1 MWKIFRMIWGRSF
14 KSSSCHR
21 LVDVTWWTKAIRS
34 LISFDDSEQLDLFII
49 FPGFRRF
56 LATRHH
62 YALLRTVGDVIFII
76 VLTSG
81 FFGPADAHRNIAG
94 FLTWGLLWPAIV
106 LSWFFV
112 GRMWC
117 GICPFPGLGLF
128 LQSKNLS
135 FSFNPPKFLQKYGV
149 YLSVFLLA
157 LIIWIE
163 IVAGLDD
170 SPRGTSW
177 LVLTI
182 IAGSAILAIPYKG
195 QAWCRHLCPFG
206 RISGAAATIAITEFR
221 ANHERCRDCTTFA
234 CQRGGKGKRGC
245 PVYLGAYSV
254 KNNLHCLVCGHCI
267 PNCDR
272 NSPRF
277 LIRNPYSELIKN
289 KGRYITCSYI
299 VPFLIGSQLARFL
312 RQKELYVSLKSLF
325 GSEAA
330 AFSVVLLGAFVLV
343 LAAIRFGNYLL
354 GTTSD
359 PMFGKFSPMVPVLIP
374 MAFVGELV
382 YRMGYFAAG
391 IGDFLPTFG
400 RQFGLPFFGNLFF
413 RIPDFPVQ
421 ILSAFFMLN
430 GAIAA
435 CYILWRFCLED
446 FEGVIKLRNFIGLNF
461 LVSIFLLSY
470 LSVIF

>member
-1 MWKIFRMIWGRSF
+1 M
-14 KSSSCHR
+14 
-21 LVDVTWWTKAIRS
+21 TWWTRAIRS
-34 LISFDDSEQLDLFII
+34 LISFDDSDQLDLFKI

-62 YALLRTVGDVIFII
+62 YAVLRTGGDILFLIVI
-76 VLTSG
+76 VSG
-81 FFGPADAHRNIAG
+81 FFGPSDPTKNIAG

-117 GICPFPGLGLF
+117 GICPFPGFGLF
-128 LQSKNLS
+128 LQRKGFS
-135 FSFNPPKFLQKYGV
+135 FSLAPPKFLQKYGV

-157 LIIWIE
+157 VIIWTE
-163 IVAGLDD
+163 IVAGLEHK
-170 SPRGTSW
+170 PLGTSW
-177 LVLTI
+177 LVLSMI
-182 IAGSAILAIPYKG
+182 IGFTAVAVFYKG
-195 QAWCRHLCPFG
+195 QAWCRHLCPLG
-206 RISGAAATIAITEFR
+206 RISGAAATLAITEFR
-221 ANHERCRDCTTFA
+221 ANHERCKECKTFA
-234 CQRGGKGKRGC
+234 CQRGGDGKRGC

-272 NSPRF
+272 DAPQF
-277 LIRNPYSELIKN
+277 LIRNPYSELIRN

-299 VPFLIGSQLARFL
+299 VPFLIGSQFARFL
-312 RQKELYVSLKSLF
+312 RQKEAYSSLLSFF
-325 GSEAA
+325 GSDAA
-330 AFSVVLLGAFVLV
+330 AFSALLVVAFVVVLAGIRLGNIMLGRTDDPV
-343 LAAIRFGNYLL
+343 FGR
-354 GTTSD
+354 
-359 PMFGKFSPMVPVLIP
+359 FSPMVPVLVP

-382 YRMGYFAAG
+382 YRMEYFTAG

-400 RQFGLPFFGNLFF
+400 RQFGFSVFERLSFT
-413 RIPDFPVQ
+413 IPYFPVQ

-446 FEGVIKLRNFIGLNF
+446 FEGVVKLRSFIGLN
-461 LVSIFLLSY
+461 LLISVFLLFY

>member
-1 MWKIFRMIWGRSF
+1 
-14 KSSSCHR
+14 
-21 LVDVTWWTKAIRS
+21 LTWWTGAIRS
-34 LISFDDSEQLDLFII
+34 LISFENSEQLDLFKI

-62 YALLRTVGDVIFII
+62 YAVLRTGGDILFLI
-76 VLTSG
+76 VLISG
-81 FFGPADAHRNIAG
+81 FLGPSDPRRNIAG
-94 FLTWGLLWPAIV
+94 FLTWGLLWPSIV

-128 LQSKNLS
+128 LQRKGLS
-135 FSFNPPKFLQKYGV
+135 LSLKPPKFLQNYGV

-157 LIIWIE
+157 VIIWIE
-163 IVAGLDD
+163 IVAGLDH
-170 SPRGTSW
+170 SPKGTSW
-177 LVLTI
+177 LVLSI
-182 IAGSAILAIPYKG
+182 IVGFAILAVLYQG
-195 QAWCRHLCPFG
+195 QAWCRHLCPLG
-206 RISGAAATIAITEFR
+206 RISGAAATLAITEFR
-221 ANHERCRDCTTFA
+221 ANHERCRECTTFA
-234 CQRGGKGKRGC
+234 CKRGGNGKRGC

-267 PNCDR
+267 PNCGRDA
-272 NSPRF
+272 PQF
-277 LIRNPYSELIKN
+277 LIRNPYSELIRN

-312 RQKELYVSLKSLF
+312 RQKDVYQVATALT
-325 GSEAA
+325 GSEAV
-330 AFSVVLLGAFVLV
+330 AFSALLLVAFALV
-343 LAAIRFGNYLL
+343 LAGIRFGNYMM
-354 GTTSD
+354 GITVD
-359 PMFGKFSPMVPVLIP
+359 PVFGKFSPMIPILIP

-382 YRMGYFAAG
+382 YRMDYFATG

-400 RQFGLPFFGNLFF
+400 RQFGVLFF
-413 RIPDFPVQ
+413 EKLAFSIPAFPVQ

-446 FEGVIKLRNFIGLNF
+446 FEGLIKLRSFIGLNI
-461 LVSIFLLSY
+461 LISVFLLSY

>member
-1 MWKIFRMIWGRSF
+1 M
-14 KSSSCHR
+14 
-21 LVDVTWWTKAIRS
+21 TWWTRAIRS
-34 LISFDDSEQLDLFII
+34 LISFEDSAQLDLFKI

-62 YALLRTVGDVIFII
+62 YAVLRTGGDILFII
-76 VLTSG
+76 VLASG
-81 FFGPADAHRNIAG
+81 FFGPSDPSRNIAG

-128 LQSKNLS
+128 LQRKGLS
-135 FSFNPPKFLQKYGV
+135 FSFSPPRFLQKYGV
-149 YLSVFLLA
+149 HFSVFLLA

-163 IVAGLDD
+163 IVAGLDH
-170 SPRGTSW
+170 SPQGTSW
-177 LVLTI
+177 LVLSI
-182 IAGSAILAIPYKG
+182 ISGFAIFAVLYKG
-195 QAWCRHLCPFG
+195 QAWCRHLCPLG
-206 RISGAAATIAITEFR
+206 RISGAAATLAITEFR
-221 ANHERCRDCTTFA
+221 ANHERCRECRTFA
-234 CQRGGKGKRGC
+234 CQRGGDGKRGC
-245 PVYLGAYSV
+245 PVYLGAYNV

-272 NSPRF
+272 DAPRF

-289 KGRYITCSYI
+289 KGRYITCSHI

-312 RQKELYVSLKSLF
+312 REKDIYNALVTFS
-325 GSEAA
+325 GSDAA
-330 AFSVVLLGAFVLV
+330 AFSALLLVGFVLV
-343 LAAIRFGNYLL
+343 LAGIRLGNYMM
-354 GTTSD
+354 GITVD
-359 PMFGKFSPMVPVLIP
+359 PVFGKFSPMVPVLIP

-382 YRMGYFAAG
+382 FRMDYFAAG
-391 IGDFLPTFG
+391 IGDFIPTAG
-400 RQFGLPFFGNLFF
+400 RQFGILFF
-413 RIPDFPVQ
+413 EKIVFSIPDFPVQ
-421 ILSAFFMLN
+421 ILSAFVMLN

-446 FEGVIKLRNFIGLNF
+446 FEGVIKLRSFIGLNV
-461 LVSIFLLSY
+461 LISVFLLCY